1 MEHFLVIIIEFEGQ
15 ADASPQD
22 QGDIR
27 TMSRICALSP
37 VSLGRTTSDRG
48 HGHFVEH
55 PGIVVVDAVEVDIGP
70 LLEFLHCCGHRRDTI
85 RLVRMCLNPSSYN
98 SSTLTEPVE

>member
-1 MEHFLVIIIEFEGQ
+1 MEHFLVIIVEFEGQ

-37 VSLGRTTSDRG
+37 VSLGRRATSDRG

-55 PGIVVVDAVEVDIGP
+55 PGIVVVDAVEVDVGS
-70 LLEFLHCCGHRRDTI
+70 LLEFLHCYGHCRDAI
-85 RLVRMCLNPSSYN
+85 QRVRMCLNPSS
-98 SSTLTEPVE
+98 